1 MNASNHNSSGVSL
14 VVRGL
19 RKNFDGQEVLKGVDF
34 EVRPGEI
41 FVIMG
46 PSGSGKSVLLKHL
59 IGLEEPDAGEI
70 LINGET
76 VGSPEVAAKYRMAL
90 VFQSGALLNSLTVGE
105 NVGLYLTEHRLKP
118 PAEIE
123 KVVAE
128 ILEDVGLK
136 DTADKMPNEL
146 SGGMKKRVAIAR
158 ALVIEPQLILYDEP
172 TSELDPL
179 SSVVI
184 GNEILDLKRR
194 THVTSLIVSHDRD
207 LAFGVAD
214 RIAVIVEGRTSAEE
228 AGLAPVADIRTV
240 AIASDHT
247 GGKLRQNLVT
257 FLRGRGLAV
266 QDLGTDGPD
275 PVDYPDVAASVGR
288 IVARREADA
297 GIVIDGAGIGSAIAA
312 NKIDGIRAVMA
323 TSELVARY
331 SREHNGANVL
341 TLGATLVTPDE
352 ARAIITTWLT
362 TAMREPRYIRRLA
375 KIRDLERG

>member
-1 MNASNHNSSGVSL
+1 MNRPNNHVAGVSL

-19 RKNFDGQEVLKGVDF
+19 HKSFAGQKVLNGIDLEVQ
-34 EVRPGEI
+34 PGEI

-70 LINGET
+70 LINGESIST
-76 VGSPEVAAKYRMAL
+76 PEIAAKYRMAL

-105 NVGLYLTEHRLKP
+105 NVGLYLAEHRLKP

-123 KVVAE
+123 QIVSEK
-128 ILEDVGLK
+128 LEDVGLK
-136 DTADKMPNEL
+136 DAMDKMPSEL

-194 THVTSLIVSHDRD
+194 IGVTSLVVSHDRD

-214 RIAVIVEGRTSAEE
+214 RIAVI
-228 AGLAPVADIRTV
+228 ADGKIITV
-240 AIASDHT
+240 
-247 GGKLRQNLVT
+247 G
-257 FLRGRGLAV
+257 
-266 QDLGTDGPD
+266 
-275 PVDYPDVAASVGR
+275 
-288 IVARREADA
+288 
-297 GIVIDGAGIGSAIAA
+297 
-312 NKIDGIRAVMA
+312 
-323 TSELVARY
+323 
-331 SREHNGANVL
+331 
-341 TLGATLVTPDE
+341 TPDE
-352 ARAIITTWLT
+352 VKKFNDPLVQNFLHADFK
-362 TAMREPRYIRRLA
+362 RE
-375 KIRDLERG
+375 K